1 MALSEG
7 LIPSRCNIGG
17 MAFARRICARNRRGF
32 LAVSQCLLYLCIP
45 LELNLTPGTR
55 ARINANDIIA

>member
-1 MALSEG
+1 MDLSKG
-7 LIPSRCNIGG
+7 FIPSRCNIRG
-17 MAFARRICARNRRGF
+17 MSFARTIFVRNRRGF

-55 ARINANDIIA
+55 ARINASDL